1 MEVNNIV
8 KYVWIGIGLI
18 ICISLKLYFG
28 SNVVVKSV
36 DKGVEEIVQYE
47 SGYDIEPIVDVV

>member
-1 MEVNNIV
+1 MEASNII

-28 SNVVVKSV
+28 ANPIVSVV
-36 DKGVEEIVQYE
+36 DKGVEKIVEYE
-47 SGYDIEPIVDVV
+47 ADYDITPIVDAV